1 MPFGAETMHTVVQG
15 EYISLLASRYGF
27 VDYRTIWD
35 HPKNARLKALRK
47 NPSVL
52 HPGDEVYIPARE
64 PKEEPRPTDQRHRFQ
79 VRRTTLR
86 LRVVFDEFYYRP
98 LDQTPCELHL
108 ASEVRS
114 LTTDDR
120 GRIDQEIPME
130 TQDGILV
137 LKPAT
142 GPVEHVPFRL
152 GVGRLD
158 PVEERSGQV
167 KRLSNLGYYRTP
179 VEEFDAREF
188 RSAVEEFQC
197 DSGLA
202 VDGICGPATQAK
214 LKDVHGC

>member
-1 MPFGAETMHTVVQG
+1 MPFGAETTHTVVQG

-35 HPKNARLKALRK
+35 HPKNAKLKSLRK

-52 HPGDEVYIPARE
+52 HPGDQVFIPAHE
-64 PKEEPRPTDQRHRFQ
+64 SKEEARPTDQLHRFQ
-79 VRRTTLR
+79 VRRTGLR

-98 LDQTPCELHL
+98 VDHAPCELHM
-108 ASEVRS
+108 ASRVRDLS
-114 LTTDDR
+114 TDDG
-120 GRIDQEIPME
+120 GRIDQEIPQD
-130 TQDGILV
+130 TQDGVLV
-137 LKPAT
+137 LKPST
-142 GPVEHVPFRL
+142 GPVEHIPFRL

-188 RSAVEEFQC
+188 QSAVEEFQC
-197 DSGLA
+197 DHHLA
-202 VDGICGPATQAK
+202 VDGMCGPVTRAK
-214 LKDVHGC
+214 LKEVHGC

>member
-1 MPFGAETMHTVVQG
+1 MSFGAETTHTVVQG

-35 HPKNARLKALRK
+35 HPKNAKLKSLRK

-52 HPGDEVYIPARE
+52 HPGDQVFIPARE
-64 PKEEPRPTDQRHRFQ
+64 LKEEARPTDQRHRFQ
-79 VRRTTLR
+79 VRRTPLR

-98 LDQTPCELHL
+98 VGNAPCELHL
-108 ASEVRS
+108 ESRVRALS
-114 LTTDDR
+114 TDGG
-120 GRIDQEIPME
+120 GRIDEEIPTD
-130 TQDGILV
+130 TQDGVLV
-137 LKPAT
+137 LKPST
-142 GPVEHVPFRL
+142 GPVDQIPFRL

-188 RSAVEEFQC
+188 QSAVEEFQC
-197 DSGLA
+197 DHHLA
-202 VDGICGPATQAK
+202 VDGKCGPVTQTK
-214 LKDVHGC
+214 LKEVHGC